1 MKIQSRVP
9 VVIMGET
16 GCGKTSLIRFFC
28 LNILKDSLLIFNIH
42 AGITA
47 QMIIDKMNYCR
58 LKATTMPRDKKLWL
72 FFDEFN
78 TTENL
83 GLICEIIAERTI
95 LGESIPDNICILSA
109 CNPYKIRSKKVE
121 FGENV
126 GIKRAKA

>member
-1 MKIQSRVP
+1 MIVNKVNEI
-9 VVIMGET
+9 IE
-16 GCGKTSLIRFFC
+16 I
-28 LNILKDSLLIFNIH
+28 
-42 AGITA
+42 A
-47 QMIIDKMNYCR
+47 QR
-58 LKATTMPRDKKLWL
+58 MPQDKKLWV

-83 GLICEIIAERTI
+83 GLICEVISEITI
-95 LGESIPDNICILSA
+95 LGKSIPDNICILAA